1 MVIRV
6 EDIPE
11 QGKQES
17 FLEDEGPL
25 NERLGGDTTN
35 SGLHFADPVQV
46 RMTLSRSGRL
56 ILVKSGIEARVK
68 CICARCLDPF
78 TLTLTS
84 EIKTSLKP
92 KPDPHLYLS
101 PPEEVELNRGDLEI
115 DFYEGEEVDLSPLV
129 QDQALL
135 TLPPKV
141 ICREDCRGLCPRCGK
156 NLNRETC
163 HCPGAEIDPR
173 LASLKNFRL
182 H

>member
-1 MVIRV
+1 LLIRV

-25 NERLGGDTTN
+25 NERLGGETAN
-35 SGLHFADPVQV
+35 SGHHFAGPVQV
-46 RMTLSRSGRL
+46 RVNLSRSGRV
-56 ILVKSGIEARVK
+56 ILVKSRVEARVK

-78 TLTLTS
+78 ALTLTS
-84 EIKTSLKP
+84 EIQASLKP
-92 KPDPHLYLS
+92 KPDPHLAT
-101 PPEEVELNRGDLEI
+101 PEEIELSREDLET
-115 DFYEGEEVDLSPLV
+115 DFYEGEEVDLSPLI
-129 QDQALL
+129 QDQVLL

-141 ICREDCRGLCPRCGK
+141 ICREDCRGLCQRCGK

-163 HCPGAEIDPR
+163 QCSVVEIDPR
-173 LASLKNFRL
+173 LAALKKFRV

>member
-1 MVIRV
+1 LLIRV

-25 NERLGGDTTN
+25 NERLGEETAN
-35 SGLHFADPVQV
+35 SGLHFSGPVQV
-46 RMTLSRSGRL
+46 RVNLSRSGRVV
-56 ILVKSGIEARVK
+56 LVKSRVEARVK

-78 TLTLTS
+78 ALTLTS
-84 EIKTSLKP
+84 EIQASLKP
-92 KPDPHLYLS
+92 KPDPRLAA
-101 PPEEVELNRGDLEI
+101 PEEVELSREDLET
-115 DFYEGEEVDLSPLV
+115 DFYEGEEVNLSPLV
-129 QDQALL
+129 QDQVLL

-141 ICREDCRGLCPRCGK
+141 ICREDCRGLCQRCGK

-163 HCPGAEIDPR
+163 QCSGAEVDPR
-173 LASLKNFRL
+173 LASLKNFRV

>member
-1 MVIRV
+1 LVIRV

-25 NERLGGDTTN
+25 NERLGGETTN
-35 SGLHFADPVQV
+35 SGLHFSDPVQV
-46 RMTLSRSGRL
+46 RVNLSRSGRV
-56 ILVKSGIEARVK
+56 ILVKSRVEARVK

-78 TLTLTS
+78 ALTLTS
-84 EIKTSLKP
+84 EIQASLKP
-92 KPDPHLYLS
+92 KPDPHLAT
-101 PPEEVELNRGDLEI
+101 PEGVELSREDVET

-129 QDQALL
+129 QDQVLL

-141 ICREDCRGLCPRCGK
+141 ICREDCRGLCQRCGK

-163 HCPGAEIDPR
+163 QCSVAEVDPR
-173 LASLKNFRL
+173 LAALKNFRV

>member
-1 MVIRV
+1 LVIRV
-6 EDIPE
+6 EDIPS

-25 NERLGGDTTN
+25 NERLGGETAN
-35 SGLHFADPVQV
+35 SGLHFSGPVQV
-46 RMTLSRSGRL
+46 RVNLSRSGRV
-56 ILVKSGIEARVK
+56 ILVKSRVEARVK

-78 TLTLTS
+78 ALTLTS
-84 EIKTSLKP
+84 EIQASLKP
-92 KPDPHLYLS
+92 KPDPHLAT
-101 PPEEVELNRGDLEI
+101 PEEVELSREDLET

-129 QDQALL
+129 QDQVLL

-141 ICREDCRGLCPRCGK
+141 ICREDCRGLCQRCGK

-163 HCPGAEIDPR
+163 QCSVAEGDPR
-173 LASLKNFRL
+173 LAALKNFRV

>member
-1 MVIRV
+1 MLIRV

-25 NERLGGDTTN
+25 NERLGEETAN
-35 SGLHFADPVQV
+35 SGLHFSGPVQV
-46 RMTLSRSGRL
+46 RVNLSRSGRV
-56 ILVKSGIEARVK
+56 ILVKSRVEARVK

-78 TLTLTS
+78 ALTLTS
-84 EIKTSLKP
+84 EIRTSLRP
-92 KPDPHLYLS
+92 KPDPRLAT
-101 PPEEVELNRGDLEI
+101 PEEVELSREDLET
-115 DFYEGEEVDLSPLV
+115 DFYEGEEVNLSPLV
-129 QDQALL
+129 QDQVLL

-141 ICREDCRGLCPRCGK
+141 ICREDCRGLCQRCGK

-163 HCPGAEIDPR
+163 QCSGAEVDPR
-173 LASLKNFRL
+173 LASLKNFRV

>member
-1 MVIRV
+1 LVIRV
-6 EDIPE
+6 EDIPV

-25 NERLGGDTTN
+25 NERLGGATTD
-35 SGLHFADPVQV
+35 SGLHFAGPAQAWV
-46 RMTLSRSGRL
+46 TLSRSGRV
-56 ILVKSGIEARVK
+56 ILVKSRIEARVN

-84 EIKTSLKP
+84 EIQASLKP
-92 KPDPHLYLS
+92 KPDPRLAPSEEIELS
-101 PPEEVELNRGDLEI
+101 REDLQA

-129 QDQALL
+129 QDQVLL

-141 ICREDCRGLCPRCGK
+141 ICREECRGLCPRCGK

-163 HCPGAEIDPR
+163 QCAGAEVDPR
-173 LASLKNFRL
+173 LASLKDFRV

>member
-6 EDIPE
+6 EDIPV
-11 QGKQES
+11 QGRQES

-25 NERLGGDTTN
+25 NERLGGETTD
-35 SGLHFADPVQV
+35 SGLHFPGPVQV
-46 RMTLSRSGRL
+46 WADLSRSGRV
-56 ILVKSGIEARVK
+56 ILVKSRIEARVK

-78 TLTLTS
+78 ILALTS
-84 EIKTSLKP
+84 EIQASLKP
-92 KPDPHLYLS
+92 KPDPHLASSEEIELS
-101 PPEEVELNRGDLEI
+101 REDLQT

-129 QDQALL
+129 QDQVLL

-141 ICREDCRGLCPRCGK
+141 VCREECRGLCQHCGK

-163 HCPGAEIDPR
+163 KCTGAEVDPR
-173 LASLKNFRL
+173 LASLKDFRV